1 MRSIILASVC
11 IILQAC
17 GSQPQLFKAADI
29 NNVYI
34 ADFVSD
40 APQQCK
46 PSDVDLSNI
55 QVKQFFQQAAEVE
68 HKTLHDHYNY
78 APCAIE
84 GTLTY
89 QQQSCNWQVRAGAT
103 GYVQCAGEYR
113 YFACDN
119 CEQMFNPTT
128 QN

>member
-1 MRSIILASVC
+1 MRILMTTMVFSLLSACSGVS
-11 IILQAC
+11 QAF
-17 GSQPQLFKAADI
+17 STADI
-29 NNVYI
+29 HSIYI

-46 PSDVDLSNI
+46 PTDVDLNTAQI
-55 QVKQFFQQAAEVE
+55 KQFFQQAAEVE

-89 QQQSCNWQVRAGAT
+89 KQQNCNWQIRASAT
-103 GYVQCAGEYR
+103 GYIQCASTYR

-119 CEQMFNPTT
+119 CDNLFN
-128 QN
+128 